1 MKINRRNL
9 LWATAGLAMT
19 KLVGPTSGRPAWPA
33 QMNFHGTHSPGR
45 SSTEPG
51 KPAWSTGEPIRL

>member
-1 MKINRRNL
+1 MRINRRNL
-9 LWATAGLAMT
+9 LWAMAGLVMT
-19 KLVGPTSGRPAWPA
+19 KLVGPTSGASLTGSDE
-33 QMNFHGTHSPGR
+33 FYGIHSPGR